1 LSGSFESGIY
11 SFKGIPYGAPTGGAN
26 RFKPP
31 QPPKPWNGIR
41 AALNLGDQC
50 PQAAPVVQQ
59 TPGEAPESEDC
70 LVLNVWTPGLHDGKK
85 RPVMVWLHGGG
96 YSSGSGG
103 VPVYDG
109 ARLAK
114 RGDSVIVTVNH
125 RLNVFGHL
133 YLGGIAGPAYA
144 DSGNVGMLDLIAAL
158 QWVRDN
164 IGEFGG
170 DPQKVT
176 IFGQSGGGGK
186 VGTLL
191 AMPLAKGLFQ
201 RAILQ
206 STFALTAVPPEK
218 ATELTVA
225 LLAALNLNRNDVDK
239 LQTLPV
245 EKLEEAFRKVAGA
258 NTLGFLGSVGPVVDG
273 RSLPQDP
280 FTPGAAPASIDVPVI
295 AGTTKD
301 EMTALFPPPDVF
313 TLDWAGLKTHLTT
326 LLPCADADKLIA
338 DLRTLRPRATPSD
351 LYFTV
356 STELWQGPEA
366 RTFAS
371 RKAAQGGAPVYL
383 YRLEW
388 ETPVDGGRLR
398 SPHGLDVPLVFDNV
412 DKAPSTIG
420 TGSVEAQRVADAM
433 SASWLAFA
441 RTGDPNAP
449 GLAYWPPFDAK
460 NQRTMVFNVVSRA
473 VTDPIHDVLLLL
485 ERASQGYTCKGP
497 RQGE

>member
-1 LSGSFESGIY
+1 
-11 SFKGIPYGAPTGGAN
+11 
-26 RFKPP
+26 
-31 QPPKPWNGIR
+31 
-41 AALNLGDQC
+41 
-50 PQAAPVVQQ
+50 
-59 TPGEAPESEDC
+59 
-70 LVLNVWTPGLHDGKK
+70 
-85 RPVMVWLHGGG
+85 
-96 YSSGSGG
+96 
-103 VPVYDG
+103 
-109 ARLAK
+109 
-114 RGDSVIVTVNH
+114 
-125 RLNVFGHL
+125 L
-133 YLGGIAGPAYA
+133 YLGSIAGPEYA

-164 IGEFGG
+164 IAEFGG

-245 EKLEEAFRKVAGA
+245 EKLMEKLLDAVHKVNGVAPLSML
-258 NTLGFLGSVGPVVDG
+258 NSLGPVVDG

-280 FTPGAAPASIDVPVI
+280 FTPGAAPASIDVPVM

-301 EMTALFPPPDVF
+301 ETTVLFPPPDAF
-313 TLDWAGLKTHLTT
+313 DLDWAGLKKHFTT
-326 LLPCADADKLIA
+326 FFPCADADKLIA
-338 DLRTLRPRATPSD
+338 DMRALRPQETPSD

-356 STELWQGPEA
+356 TTEVWKGADA

-371 RKAAQGGAPVYL
+371 RKTAQGGAPVYL

-388 ETPVDGGRLR
+388 ETPVNGGRLR
-398 SPHGLDVPLVFDNV
+398 SPHGLDVPLAFDNV
-412 DKAPSTIG
+412 DKAASTIG
-420 TGSVEAQRVADAM
+420 TGSVEAQRVADTM
-433 SASWLAFA
+433 SAVWLAFA

-449 GLAYWPPFDAK
+449 GLAYWPPFDAT
-460 NQRTMVFNVVSRA
+460 NQRTMEFNVVSRA
-473 VTDPIHDVLLLL
+473 VTDPIHDVRLLLDPIATTV
-485 ERASQGYTCKGP
+485 RAEDNPFRSHGFPSGQTPTCK
-497 RQGE
+497 